1 MILDRAI
8 EYVKTPEVQHSSNR
22 WEDTDYGW
30 RRIYQMSYRIR
41 EDTAYDHKQKKQ
53 VPVAWYVSWSVS
65 YNVPRRKDP
74 YSSTPSPLAS
84 QDNKRYT
91 DKAAAERYVQGR
103 IAAYAHLFQELSPPL
118 PENHAHLFSVNGQL
132 LPGYTVQPHQP
143 SPQELLDFL
152 EDGDAPPKK
161 EPKPKKRNHDMT
173 R

>member
-1 MILDRAI
+1 M
-8 EYVKTPEVQHSSNR
+8 
-22 WEDTDYGW
+22 
-30 RRIYQMSYRIR
+30 
-41 EDTAYDHKQKKQ
+41 TAAKNGVY
-53 VPVAWYVSWSVS
+53 SWA
-65 YNVPRRKDP
+65 
-74 YSSTPSPLAS
+74 TPSPLAS
-84 QDNKRYT
+84 QDNKRYA

-118 PENHAHLFSVNGQL
+118 PENHAHLFSVNGQM

>member
-1 MILDRAI
+1 MSRAGKAHTA
-8 EYVKTPEVQHSSNR
+8 VRRLR
-22 WEDTDYGW
+22 WPVRTTSGI
-30 RRIYQMSYRIR
+30 RI
-41 EDTAYDHKQKKQ
+41 KQL
-53 VPVAWYVSWSVS
+53 P
-65 YNVPRRKDP
+65 N
-74 YSSTPSPLAS
+74 
-84 QDNKRYT
+84 
-91 DKAAAERYVQGR
+91 GMC

>member
-1 MILDRAI
+1 MVSLFRL
-8 EYVKTPEVQHSSNR
+8 
-22 WEDTDYGW
+22 WLFF
-30 RRIYQMSYRIR
+30 RR
-41 EDTAYDHKQKKQ
+41 
-53 VPVAWYVSWSVS
+53 
-65 YNVPRRKDP
+65 
-74 YSSTPSPLAS
+74 
-84 QDNKRYT
+84 
-91 DKAAAERYVQGR
+91 R

-161 EPKPKKRNHDMT
+161 ESKPKKRNHDMT